1 MPARAEQMRHH
12 TTLRATL
19 TAALAGCS
27 LLLAGCGSSGHAP
40 AIVTVTASPAS
51 TTTAS
56 PGAPASPLLTP
67 DKVSACLTAG
77 GSAPP
82 GQQIYATQDNLDPA
96 LVRLV
101 QSEGLGQFQGQY
113 QSGEHIDE
121 YFFSSH
127 TLAEQ
132 ALKNSVAQGAAS
144 LSNAAVINNDLVI
157 NQSVGSTPGASAI
170 THLPAADQQPFDQC
184 HQLTG

>member
-1 MPARAEQMRHH
+1 MSRRPS
-12 TTLRATL
+12 LRATL
-19 TAALAGCS
+19 TAVLAGCS
-27 LLLAGCGSSGHAP
+27 LLLAACGSSGHAP
-40 AIVTVTASPAS
+40 TTVTVTASSAA

-56 PGAPASPLLTP
+56 PGASSSPLLMP

-82 GQQIYATQDNLDPA
+82 GQQIYATQDNLDSA

-101 QSEGLGQFQGQY
+101 QSEGLGQFKGQY
-113 QSGEHIDE
+113 QSGTVIDE

-170 THLPAADQQPFDQC
+170 THLPATDQQPFDQC